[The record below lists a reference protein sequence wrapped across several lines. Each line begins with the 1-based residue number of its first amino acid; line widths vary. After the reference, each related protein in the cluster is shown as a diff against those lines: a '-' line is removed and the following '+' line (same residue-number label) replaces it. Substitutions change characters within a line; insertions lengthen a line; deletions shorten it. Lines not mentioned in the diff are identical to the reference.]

1 MILAHI
7 EQVSGSFHHPSATF
21 IVSNSHVEPGIYT
34 HTEGSEDV
42 GIVYHYTDHYA
53 PAPEEM
59 TEPGARPEEQQ
70 SPESLLQEL
79 RAVRQENEALKAE
92 NQRMLTLSEEKD
104 RCLITA
110 AHDLKNPLT
119 GILYIANAMIADEC
133 DSDEIHEFGD
143 MLRSSTQVMFELIS
157 NLLDSNKYE
166 SCGVAPPLTAIDASH
181 LLKHL
186 VENHQFTA
194 AKKDI
199 AITCVLDEHY
209 YVEADMQFLRQAI
222 DNLLSNAVKYSPRN
236 SMIEATIRR
245 TSDEK
250 NPGTEICI
258 RDQGPGISE
267 EDKKELFG
275 KFKRLSAKPTGD
287 EHSTGLGLSICKR
300 LVELMS
306 GTLRCE
312 SELGK
317 GAAFIIRLSGAE
329 ADHA

>member
-1 MILAHI
+1 MLLAHI

-21 IVSNSHVEPGIYT
+21 IVSNSHLDPGNYS
-34 HTEGSEDV
+34 HTDSNEET
-42 GIVYHYTDHYA
+42 GIVYQYTDHYTPAAEETSLSGTA
-53 PAPEEM
+53 PDRLRQA
-59 TEPGARPEEQQ
+59 GALWGEI
-70 SPESLLQEL
+70 
-79 RAVRQENEALKAE
+79 AGVRKENELLRAE
-92 NQRMLTLSEEKD
+92 NQRMKNLCEEKD

-133 DSDEIHEFGD
+133 GSDEVQEFGE
-143 MLRSSTQVMFELIS
+143 MLRSSTQAMFELIS

-166 SCGVAPPLTAIDASH
+166 SCGIAPPLTAIDASH
-181 LLKHL
+181 LLQHL
-186 VENHQFTA
+186 VKSHRFNA

-199 AITCVLDEHY
+199 AVTCELHESY
-209 YVEADMQFLRQAI
+209 YVTADMQFLRQAL
-222 DNLLSNAVKYSPRN
+222 DNLLSNAVKYSPKN
-236 SMIEATIRR
+236 SVIEAFIRH
-245 TSDEK
+245 TTGE
-250 NPGTEICI
+250 NPVTEICI

-267 EDKKELFG
+267 EDKKNMFG

-306 GTLRCE
+306 GSVHCE

-317 GAAFIIRLSGAE
+317 GATFSIRLSGAA
-329 ADHA
+329 ADHS